1 MMFSIT
7 TFLTLTFVLS
17 QTQAFQSPA
26 THAAATSRTRTQEL
40 DYSSTV
46 DAPMPSPGV
55 RARVKQTIQKL
66 VGKTSRK
73 QPTKFSGPANLSV
86 VTTLQEYAKTL
97 AAQQDQLTVVR
108 FHAPW
113 CKACHLSAPLW
124 DRMVKTNPN
133 ISFVQVAIAAN
144 NKDILHDLGVSKL
157 PFGHIYQG
165 GLKEE
170 LNMSKASFPSLAK
183 IVKSYDDKESQL
195 PEIDEVT
202 NIFEAPYI
210 RRC

>member
-7 TFLTLTFVLS
+7 TFLALTFVLS

-133 ISFVQVAIAAN
+133 ISFVQLPVTEH
-144 NKDILHDLGVSKL
+144 NKGLFPDLGVSRLPWGNIVNRGELEEGLSMKPKL
-157 PFGHIYQG
+157 FRDF
-165 GLKEE
+165 
-170 LNMSKASFPSLAK
+170 ASTVA
-183 IVKSYDDKESQL
+183 
-195 PEIDEVT
+195 EIDAAT
-202 NIFEAPYI
+202 KILAP
-210 RRC
+210 